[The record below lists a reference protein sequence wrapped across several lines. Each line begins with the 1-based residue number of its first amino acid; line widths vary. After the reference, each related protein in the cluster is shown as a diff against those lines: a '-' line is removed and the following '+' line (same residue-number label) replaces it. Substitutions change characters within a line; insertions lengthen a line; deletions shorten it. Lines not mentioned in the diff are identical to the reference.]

1 MSPQAGFILLHEIV
15 PRLRAAISN
24 SVCFVGSEDAEEL
37 IQDTV
42 ATAAK
47 MLHSVEA
54 RGKAVTPGNI
64 CYYAVKLTRQGRRST
79 GQRKSDPLDPMAQ
92 LNGSCSLVSLDA
104 PLSSETDGEEGMCLH
119 DALASRSAD
128 PSQEAAKRL
137 DWDTLLSFL
146 DATAREVLLCLLRS
160 EDLTTLVPKL
170 QRSRSS
176 LQGDKMR
183 LAELVR
189 EHLGEDILARVQ
201 EQPRWRDNVQAS
213 RERSACRYD
222 RLPA

>member
-1 MSPQAGFILLHEIV
+1 MSPKAGFVLINEIV
-15 PRLRAAISN
+15 PRLRVAIPN
-24 SVCFVGSEDAEEL
+24 SVCCVGSEDAEEL
-37 IQDTV
+37 VQDAV

-54 RGKAVTPGNI
+54 RGKSVTPGNI

-92 LNGSCSLVSLDA
+92 LNGSCSLVSLNA
-104 PLSSETDGEEGMCLH
+104 PLTSETDGEEGMCLH

-137 DWDTLLSFL
+137 DWAPLINSL
-146 DATAREVLLCLLRS
+146 DGPVREVLRCLV
-160 EDLTTLVPKL
+160 EGGELTSLVPKL

-176 LQGDKMR
+176 LQTDKMR

-189 EHLGEDILARVQ
+189 EHLGEDVLRQAQ
-201 EQPRWRDNVQAS
+201 EQPRWRDSVQAS
-213 RERSACRYD
+213 RERSACRCE
-222 RLPA
+222 RLSA